1 MLESDW
7 EFYASTLFFVCLCCC
22 FTALCGYTEVRR
34 KKKGISFAEAWSVPQ
49 AMPILRTW
57 PGRSLSSSDMMPGE
71 GGQDQDHH
79 WAQLSDSEEDLKKYP
94 VAGLVDDSGVA
105 FGFVASM
112 PQYLLGSLAPPMT
125 HPDSTREAPPGSQME
140 PELTIRI
147 PRARGAGAG
156 AGAAVVEAGDAV
168 QAAVATRAEG
178 FGGTEEAGR
187 LPRGGGQATASTAAV
202 GNDLQEPLIFGD
214 GTAPGRRDAGVEGGG
229 GAGGGVVEEGE
240 NVAEGGRYRRP

>member
-57 PGRSLSSSDMMPGE
+57 PGRSLSSSDMMPGQ
-71 GGQDQDHH
+71 GGDEQH
-79 WAQLSDSEEDLKKYP
+79 WAQLSDNEEDLKKYP

-112 PQYLLGSLAPPMT
+112 PQSLLSSLAPPMR
-125 HPDSTREAPPGSQME
+125 HPDSTRDPPPGSQTE

-147 PRARGAGAG
+147 PRARGAGT
-156 AGAAVVEAGDAV
+156 AAVEAGDTV
-168 QAAVATRAEG
+168 QAVVSTRAEG
-178 FGGTEEAGR
+178 YGGTEEAGR
-187 LPRGGGQATASTAAV
+187 LPRGGGQTSAGAAV
-202 GNDLQEPLIFGD
+202 VGNNLQEPLMFGD
-214 GTAPGRRDAGVEGGG
+214 GTAPSRRDVGVARGGS
-229 GAGGGVVEEGE
+229 ASGGVAREG
-240 NVAEGGRYRRP
+240 VDIAEGGRYR